1 MYICLLVGIIK
12 VHFLVLFLCFT
23 DDELFK
29 SADWALADLD
39 VISLFVVSFITFV
52 DIRNGALILLLLF
65 FFSLYNVT
73 FFILFKLVLVINFK
87 RKKINYLDYQD
98 IVLVI
103 LYENYD
109 DRVYGH

>member
-1 MYICLLVGIIK
+1 LR
-12 VHFLVLFLCFT
+12 
-23 DDELFK
+23 
-29 SADWALADLD
+29 ALTDLD
-39 VISLFVVSFITFV
+39 VISLFVVSFITFA

-73 FFILFKLVLVINFK
+73 FFILFKLVLVTNFK

-109 DRVYGH
+109 DRVYGHLDRSVKDRLNEVIGQKGWPK